1 MSQKS
6 NKTQLGHYSA
16 VFSAFAHCHRLK
28 ALEGS
33 NNMKTKNNLSRRSIL
48 KSGAVAGIGVLASPA
63 LVSKAFASSGE
74 LTLMDWSD
82 YWPEDMLANF
92 TEESGIKV
100 NYIGIGSNEE
110 LINKMKASQGSGAD
124 LIGPTNNRSLQWGP
138 LDLLQPFDMTR
149 VPIDAANPAM
159 AKIGP
164 DAWDFG
170 GKGNTWI
177 PHIWGTEGMAWRVDK
192 WAPADASGVPSYGE
206 IWSEENAGKTMIRAH
221 SGMLCAGL
229 YMEASG
235 DLDPGSVWAAYE
247 SEENMRKTWKQ
258 ITDWCIARKS
268 NLKLIWNDAD
278 SQKNGLL
285 NDGVVVGQ
293 TWDGPPLA
301 LKTAGEP
308 VTYQA
313 PAEGAMAWVD
323 GLAMTKG
330 AQNVDQAYELIKFAF
345 DPKNAGP
352 AIDKHGYNSPI
363 LGADT
368 LAGEAYAKNFAEAY
382 PGDALGNLNA
392 WPAEAPWYADVR
404 TEFVNKFQSS

>member
-1 MSQKS
+1 MT
-6 NKTQLGHYSA
+6 KTNST
-16 VFSAFAHCHRLK
+16 F
-28 ALEGS
+28 
-33 NNMKTKNNLSRRSIL
+33 NRRSFL
-48 KSGAVAGIGVLASPA
+48 KSGTAVGAAALATPA
-63 LVSKAFASSGE
+63 LVSKALASSGE
-74 LTLMDWSD
+74 MTLMDWSD
-82 YWPEDMLANF
+82 YWPEEMLAQF
-92 TEESGIKV
+92 TNETGIKV

-110 LINKMKASQGSGAD
+110 LINKMKASNGAGAD

-138 LDLLQPFDMTR
+138 LDLLQPFDMSR
-149 VPIDAANPAM
+149 INIDAANPAM

-192 WAPADASGVPSYGE
+192 WAPARADGVPSYGE
-206 IWSEENAGKTMIRAH
+206 IWDDANAGKTMIRAH

-229 YMEASG
+229 FMEASG
-235 DLDPGSVWAAYE
+235 QMDPGSVWAAYE
-247 SEENMRKTWKQ
+247 SEENMRKTWSQ
-258 ITDWCIARKS
+258 ITDWCIARKK

-278 SQKNGLL
+278 SQKNGLM

-293 TWDGPPLA
+293 TWDGPPLS

-323 GLAMTKG
+323 GLAMPKG
-330 AQNVDQAYELIKFAF
+330 AKNVDQVYELIKFAY
-345 DPKNAGP
+345 DPENAGK

-363 LGADT
+363 LGADKFASET
-368 LAGEAYAKNFAEAY
+368 YAKNFAEAY
-382 PGDALGNLNA
+382 PGDALANLNA
-392 WPAEAPWYADVR
+392 WPAEAPWYADIR

>member
-1 MSQKS
+1 MSHKNNIS
-6 NKTQLGHYSA
+6 RRA
-16 VFSAFAHCHRLK
+16 VLK
-28 ALEGS
+28 AS
-33 NNMKTKNNLSRRSIL
+33 AM
-48 KSGAVAGIGVLASPA
+48 AGVSTLAMPA
-63 LVSKAFASSGE
+63 LVTKAFASSGE
-74 LTLMDWSD
+74 MTLMDWSD
-82 YWPEDMLANF
+82 YWPEDMLSKF
-92 TEESGIKV
+92 TAETGIKV

-110 LINKMKASQGSGAD
+110 MINKMKASQGAGAD

-138 LDLLQPFDMTR
+138 LDLLQPIDMTR

-159 AKIGP
+159 VKIGP
-164 DAWDFG
+164 DAWDFEA
-170 GKGNTWI
+170 KGNTWI

-192 WAPADASGVPSYGE
+192 WLPKDPSGVPSYGE

-221 SGMLCAGL
+221 SGMLTAGL

-235 DLDPGSVWAAYE
+235 QMEPGSVWAAYT
-247 SEENMRKTWKQ
+247 SEDKMSEVWTQ
-258 ITDWCIARKS
+258 ITDWCVARKK

-285 NDGVVVGQ
+285 NDGVTVGQ
-293 TWDGPPLA
+293 AWDGPPLA

-323 GLAMTKG
+323 GLAIPKG
-330 AQNVDQAYELIKFAF
+330 ASNLDAVYELIKFAY
-345 DPKNAGP
+345 DPANAGA

-363 LGADT
+363 LGADK
-368 LAGEAYAKNFAEAY
+368 LAGASYAKNFAEAY
-382 PGDALGNLNA
+382 PGDALANLNA
-392 WPAEAPWYADVR
+392 WPAEAPWYADRR

>member
-1 MSQKS
+1 MT
-6 NKTQLGHYSA
+6 KTNST
-16 VFSAFAHCHRLK
+16 F
-28 ALEGS
+28 
-33 NNMKTKNNLSRRSIL
+33 NRRSFL
-48 KSGAVAGIGVLASPA
+48 KSGTAVGAAALATPA
-63 LVSKAFASSGE
+63 LVSKALASSGE
-74 LTLMDWSD
+74 MTLMDWSD
-82 YWPEDMLANF
+82 YWPEEMLAQF
-92 TEESGIKV
+92 TSETGIKV

-110 LINKMKASQGSGAD
+110 LINKMKASNGAGAD

-138 LDLLQPFDMTR
+138 LDLVQPFDMSR
-149 VPIDAANPAM
+149 INIDAANPAM

-206 IWSEENAGKTMIRAH
+206 IWDDANAGKTMIRAH

-229 YMEASG
+229 FMEASG
-235 DLDPGSVWAAYE
+235 QMDPGSVWAAYE
-247 SEENMRKTWKQ
+247 SEENMRKTWAK
-258 ITDWCIARKS
+258 ITDWCIARKG

-323 GLAMTKG
+323 GLAMPKG
-330 AQNVDQAYELIKFAF
+330 AKNIDQVYELIKFAYN
-345 DPKNAGP
+345 PENAGK

-363 LGADT
+363 LGADKF
-368 LAGEAYAKNFAEAY
+368 ASANYAKNFSEAY
-382 PGDALGNLNA
+382 PGDALANLNA
-392 WPAEAPWYADVR
+392 WPAEAPWYANIR

>member
-1 MSQKS
+1 MTKS
-6 NKTQLGHYSA
+6 NST
-16 VFSAFAHCHRLK
+16 F
-28 ALEGS
+28 
-33 NNMKTKNNLSRRSIL
+33 NRRSFL
-48 KSGAVAGIGVLASPA
+48 KSGTAVGAAALATPA
-63 LVSKAFASSGE
+63 LVSKALASSGE
-74 LTLMDWSD
+74 MTLMDWSD
-82 YWPEDMLANF
+82 YWPEDMLAKF
-92 TEESGIKV
+92 TAETGIKV
-100 NYIGIGSNEE
+100 NYVGIGSNEE
-110 LINKMKASQGSGAD
+110 LINKMKASNGGGAD

-138 LDLLQPFDMTR
+138 LELLQPFDMSR
-149 VPIDAANPAM
+149 INIEAANPAM

-170 GKGNTWI
+170 GAGNTWI

-192 WAPADASGVPSYGE
+192 FTPKDASGVPSYGE
-206 IWSEENAGKTMIRAH
+206 IWAEENAGKTMIRAH

-229 YMEASG
+229 FMEANG
-235 DLDPGSVWAAYE
+235 EMDPGSVWAAYE
-247 SEENMRKTWKQ
+247 SEENMRATWAK

-285 NDGVVVGQ
+285 NDGVIVGQ

-323 GLAMTKG
+323 GLAMPKG
-330 AQNVDQAYELIKFAF
+330 ATNIDEVYELIKFAY
-345 DPKNAGP
+345 DPMNAGV

-363 LGADT
+363 LTADT
-368 LAGEAYAKNFAEAY
+368 HASANYAKNFSEAY
-382 PGDALGNLNA
+382 PGDALANLNA
-392 WPAEAPWYADVR
+392 WPAEAPWYADIR
-404 TEFVNKFQSS
+404 TEYVNKFQSS

>member
-1 MSQKS
+1 MT
-6 NKTQLGHYSA
+6 KTTNGI
-16 VFSAFAHCHRLK
+16 
-28 ALEGS
+28 
-33 NNMKTKNNLSRRSIL
+33 NRRSFL
-48 KSGAVAGIGVLASPA
+48 KTGTTLGAAAVAAPA
-63 LVSKAFASSGE
+63 LVSNALASSGE
-74 LTLMDWSD
+74 MTLMDWSD
-82 YWPEDMLANF
+82 YWPEEMLAKF
-92 TEESGIKV
+92 TAETGIKV

-110 LINKMKASQGSGAD
+110 LINKMKASDGAGAD

-138 LDLLQPFDMTR
+138 LGLLQPFDMSR
-149 VPIDAANPAM
+149 INIAAANPAM

-164 DAWDFG
+164 DAWNFE
-170 GKGNTWI
+170 GKGVTWI

-192 WAPADASGVPSYGE
+192 WAPSREDGVPSYGE
-206 IWSEENAGKTMIRAH
+206 IWSDENAGKTMIRAH

-229 YMEASG
+229 YMETTG

-247 SEENMRKTWKQ
+247 SEENFRKTWGK
-258 ITDWCIARKS
+258 ITDWCIARKK

-330 AQNVDQAYELIKFAF
+330 AKNIDETYALIDFAYNQE
-345 DPKNAGP
+345 NAGK

-368 LAGEAYAKNFAEAY
+368 FASPAYAKNFAEAY
-382 PGDALGNLNA
+382 PGDALANLNA

-404 TEFVNKFQSS
+404 TEFVNKFQSA

>member
-1 MSQKS
+1 MTKR
-6 NKTQLGHYSA
+6 KTHLNRRA
-16 VFSAFAHCHRLK
+16 VLK
-28 ALEGS
+28 AG
-33 NNMKTKNNLSRRSIL
+33 TAA
-48 KSGAVAGIGVLASPA
+48 GAAALASPA
-63 LVSKAFASSGE
+63 LVSEAFASSGQM
-74 LTLMDWSD
+74 TLMDWSD
-82 YWPEDMLANF
+82 YWPDEMLAQF
-92 TEESGIKV
+92 TKETGIKV

-110 LINKMKASQGSGAD
+110 LINKMKASNGAGAD

-138 LDLLQPFDMTR
+138 LELLQPFDMSR

-164 DAWDFG
+164 DAWNFG
-170 GKGNTWI
+170 GKGVTWI

-192 WAPADASGVPSYGE
+192 WAPARADGVPSYGE
-206 IWSEENAGKTMIRAH
+206 IWAEENAGKTMIRAH

-235 DLDPGSVWAAYE
+235 QMEPGSVWAAYE
-247 SEENMRKTWKQ
+247 SEEKFRKTWDQ
-258 ITDWCIARKS
+258 IAAWTIARKK

-285 NDGVVVGQ
+285 TGGVVVGQ

-323 GLAMTKG
+323 GLAIPKG
-330 AQNVDQAYELIKFAF
+330 AKNLDAVYELIKFAYV
-345 DPKNAGP
+345 PENAGK

-368 LAGEAYAKNFAEAY
+368 YASSQYAKNFAEAY
-382 PGDALGNLNA
+382 PGDALANLNP
-392 WPAEAPWYADVR
+392 WPAEPPWYADIR
-404 TEFVNKFQSS
+404 TEYVNKFKSA

>member
-1 MSQKS
+1 MTKS
-6 NKTQLGHYSA
+6 T
-16 VFSAFAHCHRLK
+16 F
-28 ALEGS
+28 
-33 NNMKTKNNLSRRSIL
+33 SRRGFL
-48 KSGAVAGIGVLASPA
+48 KSGTTIAAATLATPA
-63 LVSKAFASSGE
+63 LVQKALASSGE
-74 LTLMDWSD
+74 MTLMDWSD
-82 YWPEDMLANF
+82 YWPDDMLAAF
-92 TEESGIKV
+92 TKETGIKV

-110 LINKMKASQGSGAD
+110 LINKMKASNGGGAD

-138 LDLLQPFDMTR
+138 LELLQPFDMSR
-149 VPIDAANPAM
+149 IPIKNANPAM

-164 DAWDFG
+164 DAWNFG
-170 GKGNTWI
+170 GKGVTWI

-192 WAPADASGVPSYGE
+192 WAPARADGVPSYGE
-206 IWSEENAGKTMIRAH
+206 IWADANAGKTMIRAH

-235 DLDPGSVWAAYE
+235 QMTPGSVWAAYE
-247 SEENMRKTWKQ
+247 SEANFRKTWTQ
-258 ITDWCIARKS
+258 IADWTIARKK

-285 NDGVVVGQ
+285 TGGVVVGQ

-323 GLAMTKG
+323 GLALPKG
-330 AQNVDQAYELIKFAF
+330 AKNLDQVYELIKFAYV
-345 DPKNAGP
+345 PKNAGT

-368 LAGEAYAKNFAEAY
+368 FASAQYAKNFAEAY
-382 PGDALGNLNA
+382 PGNALANLNP
-392 WPAEAPWYADVR
+392 WPAEPPWYADIR
-404 TEFVNKFQSS
+404 TEFVNKFKSA